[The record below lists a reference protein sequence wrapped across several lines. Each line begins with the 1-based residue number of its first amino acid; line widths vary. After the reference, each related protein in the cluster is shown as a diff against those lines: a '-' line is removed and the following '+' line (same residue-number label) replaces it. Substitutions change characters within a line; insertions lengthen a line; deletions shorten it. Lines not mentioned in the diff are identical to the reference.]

1 MTHTKSSLGTIT
13 RNISSLAAA
22 VWLWAAPAVSA
33 QTTWTA
39 GGGTDKEWEN
49 ATWSNWSTGASPAGQ
64 NVIFGNAGA
73 AGVSTTVTNIVD
85 QSFTIGSL
93 TYNQNTT
100 TPTDNAKI
108 WQNTQINSGVTL
120 TVGGGLTI
128 GGVTVTSATGQVSTR
143 PVTTNTAFSGAGTL
157 TVNAA
162 ASDIN
167 VWNNRSVGSVGAPSA
182 ALDLS
187 GLAGF
192 NATVAN
198 FNIGYGASSIGTVS
212 LANTSNVITASTFS
226 VGNANGNTAQ
236 GTGTLHLGAGTN
248 TLNAASIY
256 VGASSGTN
264 INGSNGTLDFLTGTG
279 TLTIRGQ
286 TGGTSRA
293 NLTIGSQRAGGSG
306 SNTAGNAT
314 GTVDFG
320 THTVDALINNLLLGS
335 SGAGAAGAGAT
346 GTLSFGAGTLDVTT
360 AIIGQTGFGG
370 DGDANTAVGTLNING
385 GTFTAG
391 TVTVASNTS
400 NFMPVTGNLNIAGG
414 ASTINSLVMG
424 SRTGSVGTAVSSN
437 VTVSGGALTV
447 NSNLAEG
454 SNGSDVTSR
463 LTLSGGSLDMA
474 NHSITVDI
482 FTVQSGT
489 LSNVSQFNA
498 GATLTKT
505 TGGTLTLAG
514 TNAYTG
520 NTVVSAGTL
529 LVDGTL
535 SQSAVTVADT
545 ATLGGSGT
553 IAQAVM
559 VAGGGTIAP
568 GNSAGILSTG
578 NLSLA
583 SGAAVSMQLNGAAAG
598 SGYDQLNVTGTVNL
612 NSDSGAGSDL
622 VLALNYAPVDN
633 QTFTLIVNDGSEAM
647 AGAFATINGA
657 AFGPG
662 NTFSLVYDSR
672 SYDFTLTY
680 GGGTGNDL
688 VIQAV
693 PEPAAWLLAA
703 FAGGVAMSFRLR
715 RQRALRISHRME
727 TLPDIGG

>member
-1 MTHTKSSLGTIT
+1 MTHTKASPGTIA
-13 RNISSLAAA
+13 RNLSSLAAA
-22 VWLWAAPAVSA
+22 LLLWAVPQSPA

-39 GGGTDKEWEN
+39 GGGADKEWEN

-73 AGVSTTVTNIVD
+73 TSASTTVTSIVD

-128 GGVTVTSATGQVSTR
+128 GGVTVSSSTGQVSTR
-143 PVTTNTAFSGAGTL
+143 PVTTSTAFSGAGTL

-167 VWNNRSVGSVGAPSA
+167 VWNSRSVGSVGTPSA
-182 ALDLS
+182 TMDLS
-187 GLAGF
+187 GLANF

-198 FNIGYGASSIGTVS
+198 FNIGYGTNGVGTVA
-212 LANTSNVITASTFS
+212 LANTSNVITASTLS

-236 GTGTLHLGAGTN
+236 GSGTLHLGAGSN

-293 NLTIGSQRAGGSG
+293 NLTIGAQRTGGSG
-306 SNTAGNAT
+306 SNITGNAT

-320 THTVDALINNLLLGS
+320 THTVDALINTLLLGS

-391 TVTVASNTS
+391 TVTVASNAS

-414 ASTINSLVMG
+414 ASTINALVMG
-424 SRTGSVGTAVSSN
+424 SRTGSVGTAVTSN
-437 VTVSGGALTV
+437 VTLSGGTLTL
-447 NSNLAEG
+447 NGNLAEG
-454 SNGSDVTSR
+454 SNGSDVTSH
-463 LTLSGGSLDMA
+463 LTLSGGALDMT
-474 NHSITVDI
+474 NHSITVDT

-489 LSNVSQFNA
+489 LSNVSQLNA
-498 GATLTKT
+498 GAALTKT
-505 TGGTLTLAG
+505 TAGTLTLTG
-514 TNAYTG
+514 TNAYAG
-520 NTVVSAGTL
+520 GTVVSAGTL

-535 SQSAVTVADT
+535 SQSAVTVGDT
-545 ATLGGSGT
+545 ATLGGSGMISQSVT
-553 IAQAVM
+553 VQS
-559 VAGGGTIAP
+559 GGTIAP
-568 GNSAGILSTG
+568 GNSPGILSMG
-578 NLSLA
+578 SLSLA
-583 SGAAVSMQLNGAAAG
+583 SGATAGMQLNGATAG
-598 SGYDQLNVTGTVNL
+598 SGYDQLSISGAINL
-612 NSDSGAGSDL
+612 NSDSGAGADL
-622 VLALNYAPVDN
+622 VLTLNFAPVAD
-633 QTFTLIVNDGSEAM
+633 QTFTLIDNTGSDGIL
-647 AGAFATINGA
+647 GTFATINGE

-662 NTFSLVYDSR
+662 NTFTLIYNAQ
-672 SYDFTLTY
+672 SYDFTLSY
-680 GGGTGNDL
+680 SGGTGNDL

-693 PEPAAWLLAA
+693 PEPATWLLAA
-703 FAGGVAMSFRLR
+703 FAGIVGVSLR
-715 RQRALRISHRME
+715 VRRKRGA
-727 TLPDIGG
+727 